1 VSPWIAASAVFVLA
15 LIPCA
20 VAVLRGAVFDR
31 LAALEMATVVL
42 TLTLMTTAEGLH
54 RGPFL
59 DLAVALALLALAGS
73 LVFVRAL
80 ERWL

>member
-1 VSPWIAASAVFVLA
+1 VSPWLAASAIFALA
-15 LIPCA
+15 LVPCA
-20 VAVLRGAVFDR
+20 VAVFRGDVFDR
-31 LAALEMATVVL
+31 LAALEMATVVV
-42 TLTLMTTAEGLH
+42 TLALMTLAEGMQ

-59 DLAVALALLALAGS
+59 DLAVALSLLALAGS